1 MNEAAGALTWEERV
15 IFTLRSLY
23 ARYGYHPYKMSKF
36 EEYDLYVRNKDFLI
50 SDSVITFT
58 DTTGQ
63 LMALKPDVT
72 LSIIKNT
79 RDEGASV
86 RKLYYN
92 ENVYRV
98 SKSSGSFRELMQVG
112 LECIGGIGAAEVSEV
127 LWLAASSLSAIR
139 PEFVLDVSHLGL
151 VGAVLAK
158 VPADAEKPLLVAIG
172 EKNPYGIADAAREY
186 GIDPETE
193 RDLKALATLAGTP
206 DEVLPKLDSIADRCG
221 AEEALSEL
229 KTVLSVF
236 DGSPLAAGIRVDASV
251 LDDMKYYNGIVFKG
265 FLRGVPESV
274 LSGGQYDRLMRRM
287 HRDSRA
293 IGFAVYLDSLER
305 MEADGGAPLYDA
317 DVLLLHD
324 PDVSP
329 AALRDAKERF
339 IREGLTVRS
348 AAERDPNL
356 RVGRTVK
363 LTEINGAWEVNDL
376 G

>member
-1 MNEAAGALTWEERV
+1 MNDSSGALTWEERV
-15 IFTLRSLY
+15 TFTLRSLY
-23 ARYGYHPYKMSKF
+23 AQYGYQPYKMSKF

-79 RDEGASV
+79 RDEGSSV
-86 RKLYYN
+86 RRLYYN

-112 LECIGGIGAAEVSEV
+112 LECIGGIGTADVCEV
-127 LWLAASSLSAIR
+127 LWLAASSLARIR

-151 VGAVLAK
+151 IGAVLSS
-158 VPADAEKPLLVAIG
+158 VPAEAEKALLVALG
-172 EKNPYGIADAAREY
+172 EKNPYGVSDTAREY
-186 GIDPETE
+186 GIDPQTE
-193 RDLKALATLAGTP
+193 QDLKTLARLAGTI
-206 DEVLPKLDSIADRCG
+206 DEVLPELESIAGRYG
-221 AEEALSEL
+221 AEDALTEL
-229 KTVLSVF
+229 KTALSVF
-236 DGSPLAAGIRVDASV
+236 DGTPLSAGIRVDASV

-274 LSGGQYDRLMRRM
+274 LSGGQYDRLMKRM

-293 IGFAVYLDSLER
+293 IGFAVYLDGLER
-305 MEADGGAPLYDA
+305 LETDGNAQKLDA

-329 AALRDAKERF
+329 AILRDAKERF
-339 IREGLTVRS
+339 IADGLSVRS
-348 AAERDPNL
+348 AVERDPKIRAG
-356 RVGRTVK
+356 RVVK
-363 LTEINGAWEVNDL
+363 LTASSGAWEVNDL
-376 G
+376 V

>member
-1 MNEAAGALTWEERV
+1 MTYSSGALTWEERV
-15 IFTLRSLY
+15 TFTLRSLY
-23 ARYGYHPYKMSKF
+23 ARHGYRPYKKSKF

-112 LECIGGIGAAEVSEV
+112 LECIGTIGAADVSEV
-127 LWLAASSLSAIR
+127 LWLAASSLSAVR
-139 PEFVLDVSHLGL
+139 EEFVLDVSHLGL
-151 VGAVLAK
+151 IGAVLDA
-158 VPADAEKPLLVAIG
+158 VPDMARKAFLTAIG
-172 EKNPYGIADAAREY
+172 EKNPYGIADTAREY
-186 GIDPETE
+186 GVDPETE
-193 RDLKALATLAGTP
+193 RDLKALAVLAGTP
-206 DEVLPKLDSIADRCG
+206 GEILPRLEPLAERYG
-221 AEEALSEL
+221 AREALDEL

-236 DGSPLAAGIRVDASV
+236 DGTPLAEGIRVDASV
-251 LDDMKYYNGIVFKG
+251 LDDMKYYNGVVFKG
-265 FLRGVPESV
+265 FLRGVPASV
-274 LSGGQYDRLMRRM
+274 LSGGQYDRLMTRM
-287 HRDSRA
+287 HRASRA
-293 IGFAVYLDSLER
+293 LGFAVYLDELER
-305 MEADGGAPLYDA
+305 LETGGADSTGLDA

-329 AALRDAKERF
+329 ALLRQAAEALMD
-339 IREGLTVRS
+339 EGLSVRAAEQEDPRIRTGRS
-348 AAERDPNL
+348 ARLD
-356 RVGRTVK
+356 K
-363 LTEINGAWEVNDL
+363 NGEVTWL
-376 G
+376 A

>member
-1 MNEAAGALTWEERV
+1 MNDLSGALTWEERV
-15 IFTLRSLY
+15 TFTLRSLY
-23 ARYGYHPYKMSKF
+23 ARYGYQPYKMSKF

-79 RDEGASV
+79 RDEGSSIS
-86 RKLYYN
+86 KLYYN

-112 LECIGGIGAAEVSEV
+112 LECVGGIGTADVCEV
-127 LWLAASSLSAIR
+127 LWLAASSLAAIR

-151 VGAVLAK
+151 IGAVLSS
-158 VPADAEKPLLVAIG
+158 VPAEAEKALLVSIG
-172 EKNPYGIADAAREY
+172 EKNPYGVADTTREY
-186 GIDPETE
+186 GIDPQAEQ
-193 RDLKALATLAGTP
+193 DLKTLASLAGP
-206 DEVLPKLDSIADRCG
+206 AAEVVPKLEGIAVRYG
-221 AEEALSEL
+221 AIDALGEL
-229 KTVLSVF
+229 KTALSVF
-236 DGSPLAAGIRVDASV
+236 DGTPLCAGIRVDASV

-274 LSGGQYDRLMRRM
+274 LSGGQYDRLMKRM

-293 IGFAVYLDSLER
+293 IGFAVYLDGLER
-305 MEADGGAPLYDA
+305 LETDGKAPRYDS

-324 PDVSP
+324 PDVPP
-329 AALRDAKERF
+329 AVLREAKERF
-339 IREGLTVRS
+339 IADGLSVRS
-348 AAERDPNL
+348 AVSRDPKI
-356 RVGRTVK
+356 RAGRIVK
-363 LTEINGAWEVNDL
+363 LTGDSGSWEVTDL